1 MYLYSR
7 SSNRNPE
14 SQAKAVPVQSLQILS
29 DVMNNIG
36 FRGTRVYCVLH
47 GQVTFARL
55 PDKLQQCLQWQGKIK
70 FLKNENLWL
79 TLPVNVNI
87 NMMCLKIALEV
98 HGKWQSRS
106 STTLNFYKK
115 TDKN

>member
-36 FRGTRVYCVLH
+36 FRGTRVYGHIL
-47 GQVTFARL
+47 L
-55 PDKLQQCLQWQGKIK
+55 DKTVDFIGGKHCNTNK
-70 FLKNENLWL
+70 SFK
-79 TLPVNVNI
+79 
-87 NMMCLKIALEV
+87 
-98 HGKWQSRS
+98 
-106 STTLNFYKK
+106 
-115 TDKN
+115 